1 MGLQDQKTL
10 KIHIESKHIED
21 LFKYP
26 CGDCEFNAEGP
37 RFLKQHQ
44 NEKHGPYKKEKTV
57 KTENV
62 KNHAKINENQ
72 VKPFDE
78 HFQFNNQNDKNVLCN
93 KRPKIFEGSKK
104 EESNEN
110 QVKPFNEHLQY
121 NNQNDKK
128 QKDNIEIVQDASE
141 FPIELVKNVKD
152 DLHFFS
158 YKCKPC
164 DKSFKERDTATEH
177 WNARHICSYCHKQFQ
192 KNTVLQDHVKKDH
205 QNSNVDVSNSQAGSS
220 NVINEK
226 NMLDK
231 KNTQGFQN
239 IKDKNYRGLL
249 NQTKS
254 NIPKEKENE
263 SKKEI
268 EVITIEDDYEPE
280 DSDESLIKYQVKLKC
295 HNCSKKYNNTE

>member
-1 MGLQDQKTL
+1 MGKNTQGFQNIKDKNYRGLLNQTKSNIP
-10 KIHIESKHIED
+10 KEKENESKKEIEVITIKD
-21 LFKYP
+21 DYEPEDFYCKLL
-26 CGDCEFNAEGP
+26 CCI
-37 RFLKQHQ
+37 Q
-44 NEKHGPYKKEKTV
+44 KEKTV

-110 QVKPFNEHLQY
+110 QVKPFDEHLQY
-121 NNQNDKK
+121 IDQNDKK
-128 QKDNIEIVQDASE
+128 QKDNIEIIRDASE

-152 DLHFFS
+152 DLHFFT

-164 DKSFKERDTATEH
+164 DKPFQKMYYATDHFNERH
-177 WNARHICSYCHKQFQ
+177 VCSYCHKLFH
-192 KNTVLQDHVKKDH
+192 KTTVLQDHVKKDH

-231 KNTQGFQN
+231 KSTQGFQN

-268 EVITIEDDYEPE
+268 EVITIEDD
-280 DSDESLIKYQVKLKC
+280 SDESLIKYQV
-295 HNCSKKYNNTE
+295 

>member
-78 HFQFNNQNDKNVLCN
+78 H
-93 KRPKIFEGSKK
+93 
-104 EESNEN
+104 
-110 QVKPFNEHLQY
+110 LQY

-141 FPIELVKNVKD
+141 FPIQLVKNSKNNIY
-152 DLHFFS
+152 FFS

-192 KNTVLQDHVKKDH
+192 KNTVLQDHVKKIIKI
-205 QNSNVDVSNSQAGSS
+205 QMS
-220 NVINEK
+220 
-226 NMLDK
+226 M
-231 KNTQGFQN
+231 FQ
-239 IKDKNYRGLL
+239 I
-249 NQTKS
+249 
-254 NIPKEKENE
+254 
-263 SKKEI
+263 
-268 EVITIEDDYEPE
+268 
-280 DSDESLIKYQVKLKC
+280 VKLDR
-295 HNCSKKYNNTE
+295 